1 MGQEIQAQTGFSIAK
16 IQEAYEMYRAQVAH
30 MNEMDRVLETCK
42 KRAAAADGDDDH
54 NDGRDASDSDD
65 YDDCILE
72 TDGKDRV
79 RGAQHEWEEGED
91 PYAQFWKV
99 PVLWLNKGT
108 AQARVVGMRHQIA
121 DILERLRG
129 IESYYKA
136 EMQPTRDL
144 DQSILHSVENM
155 ADLAAY
161 AKGLEEVIRSHE
173 DRSPGTTWQ
182 SRDQPGVTFGPW
194 VPWVIHRVY
203 ELDER
208 LRDMAA
214 PFELARLVPSKLDT
228 TRMLTTTKELRAE
241 LREKL
246 VEIAGLCLP
255 EQSREGF
262 KKELEEQLKEW
273 GGFSP
278 ALGVVEEAVLRA
290 SRIFLC

>member
-1 MGQEIQAQTGFSIAK
+1 MGQEIQAQTGFTIAV
-16 IQEAYEMYRAQVAH
+16 IHEAYEAYRAQVAH
-30 MNEMDRVLETCK
+30 MNEMDRILETCK
-42 KRAAAADGDDDH
+42 KRAAATDGDDN
-54 NDGRDASDSDD
+54 NDSDETDD

-72 TDGKDRV
+72 TDEKGKN
-79 RGAQHEWEEGED
+79 RGTQHEWEQGED

-99 PVLWLNKGT
+99 PALWLNKGT
-108 AQARVVGMRHQIA
+108 AQARVVGMRHQIY
-121 DILERLRG
+121 DMLERLRA

-136 EMQPTRDL
+136 EMQPTRDI
-144 DQSILHSVENM
+144 DQCVLHSVDNM

-161 AKGLEEVIRSHE
+161 AKGLEQIIRSHE
-173 DRSPGTTWQ
+173 DKSPGTMWR

-214 PFELARLVPSKLDT
+214 PFDLARLVPSKLDT
-228 TRMLTTTKELRAE
+228 TRMLTTIKELRAE

-246 VEIAGLCLP
+246 LEIAGLCLP

-273 GGFSP
+273 GESLCPRGGEISSFAS
-278 ALGVVEEAVLRA
+278 VEN
-290 SRIFLC
+290 IFC